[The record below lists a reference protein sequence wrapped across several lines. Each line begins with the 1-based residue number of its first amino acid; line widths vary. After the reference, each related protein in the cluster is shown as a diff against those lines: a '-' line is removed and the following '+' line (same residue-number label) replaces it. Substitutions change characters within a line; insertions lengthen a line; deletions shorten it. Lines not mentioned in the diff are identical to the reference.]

1 MNRLLR
7 IPKPLAAP
15 FAVAAVALTLSA
27 CGGDEEPVTHGHSEA
42 VYVEAGHLYYQVQI
56 SRELNPFAVDDA
68 EYLQGVPDPVESL
81 GREDEWFGVW
91 LRAQNTTDEDQ
102 EAASEFKVVDAE
114 GNEYEPIELG
124 DENVFGYQP
133 RTVEKKTGNG
143 QPLLPN
149 PDAAAGS
156 GPIQGSMLLFRVPYS
171 IYSNQPVELEIV
183 PPEGGDPS
191 TITLDM

>member
-15 FAVAAVALTLSA
+15 LAVAAVALTLSA
-27 CGGDEEPVTHGHSEA
+27 CGGNEEPATHGESEA
-42 VYVEAGHLYYQVQI
+42 AYVEAGNLYYQVQI

-68 EYLQGVPDPVESL
+68 EYLTGVPNPVESL
-81 GREDEWFGVW
+81 GDQDEWFGVW
-91 LRAQNTTDEDQ
+91 VRAQNTTDEDH
-102 EAASEFKVVDAE
+102 ESASEFKVVDAA
-114 GNEYEPIELG
+114 GNEYEPVELG
-124 DENVFGYQP
+124 EDNVFGYQP
-133 RTVEKKTGNG
+133 RVVEKKSHNG

-149 PDAAAGS
+149 PDSASGS

-183 PPEGGDPS
+183 PPEGGSAS